1 MNRFFIQEQ
10 QRVEDRIFF
19 TEETSH
25 QMKRVLRLKKDDHV
39 LCPNGWGQTYVVR
52 LLEVETK
59 QAVGEILQTL
69 TEQTE
74 PKLKLTLLQ
83 GLPKGERWDFI
94 LQKGTELGIHH
105 FQPLLTERTIVRLN
119 SEEID
124 KKSSRWHK
132 IILEAA
138 EQSHRGICPSIAPAQ
153 TLQQW
158 LKSKSNYDL
167 LLLAW
172 EEEKSCS
179 LSTILQQVPEPETVA
194 LLVGPEGGF
203 SAEEANMLRQA
214 GARSA
219 SLGPRILRT
228 ETAAMAFATMVL
240 FHYGQ
245 MEV

>member
-1 MNRFFIQEQ
+1 MNRFFIREQ
-10 QRVEDRIFF
+10 QRSGDRVFF
-19 TEETSH
+19 SEEASH
-25 QMKRVLRLKKDDHV
+25 QIKRVLRLKQDDQV
-39 LCPNGWGQTYVVR
+39 LCPNGTGQTYLVR
-52 LLEVETK
+52 LLDVETK
-59 QAVGEILQTL
+59 QAEGIILQTL

-74 PKLKLTLLQ
+74 SKLNITLVQ

-94 LQKGTELGIHH
+94 LQKGTELGIHR
-105 FQPLLTERTIVRLN
+105 FQPVLTERTIVRLTT
-119 SEEID
+119 EEAI
-124 KKSSRWHK
+124 KKTARWQK

-138 EQSHRGICPSIAPAQ
+138 EQSHRGICPSIAPAL

-158 LKSKSNYDL
+158 LQSKSDYDL

-172 EEEKSCS
+172 EEEKACS
-179 LSTILQQVPEPETVA
+179 LSAVLQQCPQPESVA

-203 SAEEANMLRQA
+203 SAEEAEMLQEA
-214 GARSA
+214 GAKSV

-240 FHYGQ
+240 YHYGQ